1 MRVERAFG
9 FVDLCGFTEFTDRH
23 DDASVVVVLASLRT
37 ALREAAAR
45 RGVRVVKWLGDG
57 AMLSSTMPDALV
69 ALAIE
74 IDERMAEEA
83 PPLPVRIGLAHG
95 PVIMF
100 EGDDYIGRA
109 VNLASRLCDRAEPRE
124 ILAAGM
130 MAACGPAWVAAVP
143 VGPAEVRGFRD
154 PLDAFRLRLA
164 DTSAGAIVDPVCG
177 LTIPLAAAVA
187 GTDGTSFCSVACAEA
202 ERDPTGVDDLRP
214 TLRPS

>member
-74 IDERMAEEA
+74 IDERMSEEA
-83 PPLPVRIGLAHG
+83 PALPVRIGLAHG

-100 EGDDYIGRA
+100 EGDDYIGRP
-109 VNLASRLCDRAEPRE
+109 VNLASRLCDRARPRE
-124 ILAAGM
+124 VLAAGS
-130 MAACGPAWVAAVP
+130 MASCGPAWVTARS
-143 VGPAEVRGFRD
+143 VGPTEVRGFRD
-154 PLDAFRLRLA
+154 PLEAWSLGLAEPAGDAV
-164 DTSAGAIVDPVCG
+164 VDPVCG
-177 LTIPLAAAVA
+177 LAIPRVAATEAF
-187 GTDGTSFCSVACAEA
+187 DGGLYCSPACAEG
-202 ERDPTGVDDLRP
+202 EREPTRV
-214 TLRPS
+214 